1 MLEVKRVAQLSPH
14 MRRITLTG
22 AALADFRS
30 DAADD
35 GSRLYFPPDPHD
47 SSWVPVVK
55 GTTLVFPADSPRPPG
70 REYTPRR
77 YDPVAGELDF
87 DFVVHSDGP
96 ASTWAAHAQPGHLL
110 GQSGPRRSRL
120 VVGAVDGYVLAGDE
134 TGLPAI
140 ARRLEELP
148 AGMPVTVVVE
158 VANAAEE
165 LPLPTAADL
174 RLLWVHRDETGPN
187 PTELL
192 ARTIRSLDLP
202 AGNLFAWA
210 SGETGSI
217 TAVRRHL
224 LRERELPSEWMRMT
238 GYWKRAIANW
248 DHHQPFD
255 E

>member
-1 MLEVKRVAQLSPH
+1 

-22 AALADFRS
+22 AALTDFRS

-35 GSRLYFPPDPHD
+35 GSRLYFPADALD
-47 SSWVPVVK
+47 DSWVPLVE
-55 GTTLVFPADSPRPPG
+55 GSTLVFPDEAERPPG

-77 YDPVAGELDF
+77 FDSDALELDF

-96 ASTWAAHAQPGHLL
+96 ASTWAANAQPGHLL

-120 VVGAVDGYVLAGDE
+120 VVGDVDGYLLAGDE

-165 LPLPTAADL
+165 LPLTTAADL
-174 RLLWVHRDETGPN
+174 RPVWVHRDEAGPD

-202 AGNLFAWA
+202 AGNLFAWV

-248 DHHQPFD
+248 DHHQPF
-255 E
+255 EE